1 MKNPGQQWAQAGIHD
16 LTSRLDRTPLKIS
29 CRMERAKIGF
39 VVGLSAEARLLR
51 RFGVQVGIGGGFPA
65 GAARAAEK
73 LVAEGAI
80 ALVSFGLAGG
90 LNPALPPG
98 AVLLPESVIDD
109 GEIYACDPSLV
120 EWLGGTNAK
129 FIMSAKRVAETAAD
143 KTSLFEATCAQ
154 AIDLESGAV
163 ARVAAAAK
171 IPFAVLRAVADPARR
186 NLPPA
191 ALIALNGAGEIG
203 FLSVLGSV
211 LLQPA
216 QIPALLALAQ
226 DAAKARHALIAE
238 LQKIM
243 PA

>member
-1 MKNPGQQWAQAGIHD
+1 M
-16 LTSRLDRTPLKIS
+16 DRS
-29 CRMERAKIGF
+29 QIGF
-39 VVGLSAEARLLR
+39 VVGLSAEAKLLR
-51 RFGVQVGIGGGFPA
+51 PFGIQVGIGGGFPA

-73 LVAEGAI
+73 LVADGAI

-98 AVLLPESVIDD
+98 ALLVPQSVIDD
-109 GEIYACDPSLV
+109 GAIYACDPSLIG
-120 EWLGGTNAK
+120 WLGGANAT
-129 FIMSAKRVAETAAD
+129 FVMSAKLVAETQAD
-143 KTSLFEATCAQ
+143 KNSLFEATRAE

-163 ARVAAAAK
+163 ARIAAGAK

-203 FLSVLGSV
+203 FLSVLASV
-211 LLQPA
+211 LKQPV
-216 QIPALLALAQ
+216 QIPALIALAQ
-226 DAAKARHALIAE
+226 DAAKARKALLNK
-238 LQKIM
+238 LQAIM